1 MLEYAWC
8 FPQNIYTIMI
18 KYHNERHN
26 SNSCKRQV
34 VQDAF
39 ESCTCIHSHP
49 GVDRIWKIPTI
60 LTKTGISLNIPYS
73 ISGWLQ
79 SYMHFHHKLFLSGVF
94 SCARA
99 WPYYCS
105 SWKIAIKSGTLAV
118 ARLAAQKL
126 GKPSAMDFIDE
137 NYREKPKIWCSKSS
151 TCWLIHHHVLID
163 HRISVK
169 FMCKCRLE
177 FTYSTSTY
185 RLGCFELFQVSN
197 LHSNRNTQRVLW
209 LCFLVRPLYY
219 GWMILAPWAFQ
230 SHDKKNGLLWV
241 KEWIYYGFGCFV
253 FPGNPEYCCE
263 KKGLEMGKR
272 LLEYGLQSSAF
283 FLYQQKAWFSYPC
296 ECLPWK

>member
-60 LTKTGISLNIPYS
+60 LTKTGVSLNIPYS

-94 SCARA
+94 SCVRA

-126 GKPSAMDFIDE
+126 GKSSAMDFTDE
-137 NYREKPKIWCSKSS
+137 NYREKTQIWCSKSS
-151 TCWLIHHHVLID
+151 TWWL
-163 HRISVK
+163 
-169 FMCKCRLE
+169 
-177 FTYSTSTY
+177 
-185 RLGCFELFQVSN
+185 
-197 LHSNRNTQRVLW
+197 
-209 LCFLVRPLYY
+209 
-219 GWMILAPWAFQ
+219 MI
-230 SHDKKNGLLWV
+230 N
-241 KEWIYYGFGCFV
+241 
-253 FPGNPEYCCE
+253 
-263 KKGLEMGKR
+263 
-272 LLEYGLQSSAF
+272 SSSCSDW
-283 FLYQQKAWFSYPC
+283 Q
-296 ECLPWK
+296 

>member
-105 SWKIAIKSGTLAV
+105 SWKIAIKFRY
-118 ARLAAQKL
+118 ARGCTAGSSEIGETFSHGFHRRKL
-126 GKPSAMDFIDE
+126 QGKTQNLMLQIFNLMINSSS
-137 NYREKPKIWCSKSS
+137 CSD
-151 TCWLIHHHVLID
+151 W
-163 HRISVK
+163 
-169 FMCKCRLE
+169 
-177 FTYSTSTY
+177 
-185 RLGCFELFQVSN
+185 
-197 LHSNRNTQRVLW
+197 
-209 LCFLVRPLYY
+209 P
-219 GWMILAPWAFQ
+219 
-230 SHDKKNGLLWV
+230 
-241 KEWIYYGFGCFV
+241 
-253 FPGNPEYCCE
+253 
-263 KKGLEMGKR
+263 
-272 LLEYGLQSSAF
+272 
-283 FLYQQKAWFSYPC
+283 
-296 ECLPWK
+296 